1 MAIYKGFSTKS
12 FQFSS
17 ATSIVGTLNN
27 DFGPFTLTD
36 KNLVV
41 MDLLN
46 QFNTRKGEKLMNPN
60 FGCIIWDRLF
70 DPLTPELKS
79 AILADVVKIISSDPR
94 ISVIDQVTLQ
104 ESPDGTG
111 LLFDASIVIKNSN
124 ELVSLNLLFDNTTGV
139 VNSTVSY

>member
-1 MAIYKGFSTKS
+1 MAIYKGFSTRSFKS
-12 FQFSS
+12 RSP
-17 ATSIVGTLNN
+17 TSIVGTLNN
-27 DFGPFTLTD
+27 DFGPYTLTD

-46 QFNTRKGEKLMNPN
+46 QFGTRKGEKLMNPN

-79 AILADVVKIISSDPR
+79 AILKDVTEIINSDPR
-94 ISVIDQVTLQ
+94 ISVIDQITLR

>member
-12 FQFSS
+12 FKFSS
-17 ATSIVGTLNN
+17 ATSVVGTLDN
-27 DFGPFTLTD
+27 DFGPYTLTD

-46 QFNTRKGEKLMNPN
+46 QFSTRKGEKLMNPN

-70 DPLTPELKS
+70 DPLTEELKS
-79 AILADVVKIISSDPR
+79 AIIKDVTAIIKSDPR
-94 ISVIDQVTLQ
+94 VSMIDLITLQ
-104 ESPDGTG
+104 ESPDGAG

-124 ELVSLNLLFDNTTGV
+124 ELVSLNLLFDNTTGA